1 MKTEDD
7 GNDDYKK
14 EEDNKKNTKYDYNER
29 SKKAKLE
36 ILKDHQ
42 VAQKQKQERIR
53 EAGNVYEK
61 RCY

>member
-42 VAQKQKQERIR
+42 VA
-53 EAGNVYEK
+53 
-61 RCY
+61 